1 MTDKTITNEKMTK
14 DKFTISISPELHS
27 ALMLASI
34 DKDISLSKIIES
46 YLKNSNKF
54 KKYIK
59 EASYLKNVNFKGFT
73 PKDKFTIS
81 ISHEL
86 HNALILASI
95 DKDISVSKIIEYY
108 LKNSNKFKKY
118 IKEAKNYAKAEE
130 GINPAAIG
138 SDYIQ
143 KHIQD
148 LKNQKR

>member
-34 DKDISLSKIIES
+34 DKDISL
-46 YLKNSNKF
+46 
-54 KKYIK
+54 
-59 EASYLKNVNFKGFT
+59 
-73 PKDKFTIS
+73 
-81 ISHEL
+81 
-86 HNALILASI
+86 
-95 DKDISVSKIIEYY
+95 SKIIEYY

-148 LKNQKR
+148 LKHQKR